1 MEWRKISSGSS
12 RNLTYVTYEY
22 LGEYIHTA
30 RILGTVGKEERLPFV
45 NYTLD
50 LNTSENFFSIFD
62 NRDNHDSVI
71 TYDQLLYF
79 GDIFREAGIR
89 RVFTVSV
96 TADDSIA
103 PVNRLVEAVADT
115 KAIHAQAFSTP
126 DYDQAREF
134 IMSRITKLADET

>member
-22 LGEYIHTA
+22 HGEYIHAA
-30 RILGTVGKEERLPFV
+30 RIMGTVGKEERFPFIKFA
-45 NYTLD
+45 LD

-71 TYDQLLYF
+71 TYVQLLYF

-96 TADDSIA
+96 TPDDSIA
-103 PVNRLVEAVADT
+103 PVNRLMEAVADT
-115 KAIHAQAFSTP
+115 KAIHAEAFSTP
-126 DYDQAREF
+126 DYDQARDF
-134 IMSRITKLADET
+134 IMSRITKVTSGT